1 MSSSDSSEWDILE
14 PVNDPRARLV
24 AIERKL
30 SLVAKEIAKTLLQI
44 ERTFGA
50 VSRILRYNIVGD
62 VDRDEVVR
70 SWDNISR
77 VRLLL
82 VWYAKG

>member
-1 MSSSDSSEWDILE
+1 MSDSDSSEWDILQ
-14 PVNDPRARLV
+14 PVNDPRTRLV

-30 SLVAKEIAKTLLQI
+30 SLVAKDVAKTLLQI

-62 VDRDEVVR
+62 VDRDEVVGA
-70 SWDNISR
+70 WDSISK
-77 VRLLL
+77 VSLPTI
-82 VWYAKG
+82 V